1 MPLINTSYVS
11 SSPITV
17 NVPAEKLIQLLL
29 DVPTIA
35 KVYPT
40 VESVESQGN
49 NTYKWTMQER
59 NVGNIRMKAS
69 HVNKY
74 SRSGNKVSWEN
85 VSGGNMSTSGKFI
98 VEPKG
103 PNACTLS
110 AEVNAEAAIE
120 IPSLLV
126 AFAKQVGNRE
136 MTSTWNAFLQG
147 IKKTAESGTISKV
160 AIVDE
165 PVVKDQKFEKVRL
178 DKNLRKDQYN
188 TMVSDYYDVVTEVY
202 QSGWGNHFH
211 FASFKEGES
220 LESAIKRLEETVAQ
234 SAGIKEKSLVLDV
247 GCGVGGPTL
256 HIAKVT
262 GCTIRGLN
270 INAKQV
276 GIATQRA
283 KDLGL
288 AARASFDHGDAMKMP
303 YKDNTFDAITFFE
316 STCHMPDKQAFL
328 KECYR
333 VLKPG
338 GRIAGAEWLQC
349 DNPTEHEVTQFIEPI
364 CAHHSVP
371 HMGSLKSYRDM
382 MEKAGFKVHIAVD
395 QALEGDILKNWEILD
410 SKTVNAFKS
419 LPKGTVDPTA
429 EMMISGGIALSEG
442 ARSGAF
448 VLGRFLATKDLPRAK
463 L

>member
-1 MPLINTSYVS
+1 MT
-11 SSPITV
+11 
-17 NVPAEKLIQLLL
+17 
-29 DVPTIA
+29 
-35 KVYPT
+35 
-40 VESVESQGN
+40 
-49 NTYKWTMQER
+49 
-59 NVGNIRMKAS
+59 
-69 HVNKY
+69 
-74 SRSGNKVSWEN
+74 
-85 VSGGNMSTSGKFI
+85 TSGKFT

-110 AEVNAEAAIE
+110 AEVNAEASIE

-136 MTSTWNAFLQG
+136 MSSTWNAFLQG

-165 PVVKDQKFEKVRL
+165 HVVKDQKFEKVRL

-220 LESAIKRLEETVAQ
+220 LESAIKRLEETVAF
-234 SAGIKEKSLVLDV
+234 SAGIKEKSVVLDV

-288 AARASFDHGDAMKMP
+288 SSRAFFDHGDAMKMP

-316 STCHMPDKQAFL
+316 STCHMPDKQAFFR
-328 KECYR
+328 ECFR

-338 GRIAGAEWLQC
+338 GRISGAEWLQC
-349 DNPTEHEVTQFIEPI
+349 DTPTEHEVVQFIEPI

-371 HMGSLKSYRDM
+371 HMGSLSSYREM
-382 MEKAGFKVHIAVD
+382 MGKAGFKVHIALD
-395 QALEGDILKNWEILD
+395 QTLEGDILKNWEILD

-419 LPKGTVDPTA
+419 IPKGTVDPTA